1 MTQAEEK
8 HAQDIVAADFA
19 PAHRDALEAA
29 VATLEHPNFAA
40 RIADYAGAPVNRV
53 LGMLPRAAS
62 DGLSKAVEVAM
73 LRCLKTA
80 IRSLDEAERR
90 RPATWLSNMAAG
102 VTGGVSGFVGVAALP
117 VELPVTTTL
126 MLRAIAHIAR
136 HNGEDLA
143 KLEPRLACVQVF
155 ALGSRPLGS
164 RPLGSRPPGARTDV
178 GYFAARTMLTKITGN
193 TAAYLVERGAL
204 ELSGPMMNGFISEL
218 VSRFSIVVSD
228 RIAASAVPVI
238 GAIGGATVNVIF
250 MNHFQQIAKG
260 HFTVRR
266 LERHYGPDLV
276 RRHYAQIAARSV
288 PRRQ

>member
-1 MTQAEEK
+1 MTTTQELATS
-8 HAQDIVAADFA
+8 DLA
-19 PAHRDALEAA
+19 PAHRNALADAVDA
-29 VATLEHPNFAA
+29 LEHPNFAA

-62 DGLSKAVEVAM
+62 AGLSKAVEVAM

-80 IRSLDEAERR
+80 ILSLDDTERR
-90 RPATWLSNMAAG
+90 RPAPWLSNMAAG
-102 VTGGVSGFVGVAALP
+102 VTGGVSGFVGLAALP

-126 MLRAIAHIAR
+126 MLRAIADIAR

-143 KLEPRLACVQVF
+143 KLEARLACLQVF
-155 ALGSRPLGS
+155 ALGSRSSGVRS
-164 RPLGSRPPGARTDV
+164 DV
-178 GYFAARTMLTKITGN
+178 GYFAARALLTKISGN
-193 TAAYLVERGAL
+193 AAAYLVERGAL
-204 ELSGPMMNGFISEL
+204 ELSGPTMNSFISEL

-250 MNHFQQIAKG
+250 MNHFQHIAKG

-266 LERHYGPDLV
+266 LERRYGPELV
-276 RRHYAQIAARSV
+276 RRRYAEIAARAL
-288 PRRQ
+288 PGH